1 MKTFHF
7 QVNFTNGFSK
17 ESVTAS
23 DHLGAWATLFRLLG
37 GHMTRK
43 GSYRVANRTIT
54 SIEYLGL

>member
-7 QVNFTNGFSK
+7 QIHFENDIGYVT
-17 ESVTAS
+17 VTAS
-23 DHLGAWATLFRLLG
+23 DHLAAWSTLFRLLS

-43 GSYRVANRTIT
+43 GSYRINKRTIT